1 MRDIHHTH
9 PRSFWL
15 ISAKWIGTATGVT
28 GAILIA
34 LNMDVVVYGFTL
46 FLLSSLLWAWVGWMH
61 RETSLVVLQSAFTII
76 NVVGLFRW
84 VQV

>member
-1 MRDIHHTH
+1 
-9 PRSFWL
+9 
-15 ISAKWIGTATGVT
+15 
-28 GAILIA
+28 
-34 LNMDVVVYGFTL
+34 MDVVVYGFTL

>member
-1 MRDIHHTH
+1 MRHTRF
-9 PRSFWL
+9 RSAFL
-15 ISAKWIGTATGVT
+15 APAKWVGTATGVT